1 MLALL
6 AALPVALVAPRVL
19 AGPKAAKPWLGISM
33 TSGPGGGVFVDV
45 VFRKSPAARA
55 HLKQGDM
62 ILRIDDVDLD
72 EPRELV
78 ELVKRHK
85 AGDELEVVFRRGGR
99 EKKATIE
106 LAEHP
111 GHDEVMRL
119 MHTGRRAP
127 DPGALDPVQGK
138 VPEKMKAMR
147 GDVVLVDFFASWCV
161 GCKALA
167 PSLAGWYRKLGNK
180 GLRVVGVSSDGPDTA
195 RKNVADWKIPYA
207 VGSDGASAYQR
218 AFKVSA
224 IPAVFLVDKK
234 GVVRDVMIG
243 YDPSRLVAFEKTI
256 VELLAE

>member
-6 AALPVALVAPRVL
+6 ASASAALVAAPVW
-19 AGPKAAKPWLGISM
+19 AGPKAGKPWLGISM
-33 TSGPGGGVFVDV
+33 TSGPGGGVFVEL
-45 VFRKSPAARA
+45 VFRESPAARA
-55 HLKQGDM
+55 HLKEGDM
-62 ILRIDDVDLD
+62 IVRIDDVDLD
-72 EPRELV
+72 EPRDLV

-99 EKKATIE
+99 DKKATVE

-111 GHDEVMRL
+111 GKDEVMRL

-127 DPGALDPVQGK
+127 DPGPLDAVQGK

-167 PSLAGWYRKLGNK
+167 PTLAGWHRKLGRK
-180 GLRVVGVSSDGPDTA
+180 GLRVVGVSSDDPSTA
-195 RKNVADWKIPYA
+195 RRNVADWKIPYA
-207 VGSDGASAYQR
+207 VGSDGGASLQR
-218 AFKVSA
+218 AYKVSA

-234 GVVRDVMIG
+234 GIVRDVMVG
-243 YDPSRLVAFEKTI
+243 YDPSRLAAFEKAI
-256 VELLAE
+256 SELLAA